1 MLPKLSVAGDLSYSS
16 SRQTVPHARPCDSKT
31 TDAAVPT
38 ASQYDHLGEPHAV
51 SLVRAVNR
59 AHHCTSVASA
69 AAEAAAASQSVT
81 RPSGAGA
88 ASEQR
93 RQDQRAKNNRLHH
106 CRPRHTSRLAL
117 CRRLSPSRLGQSLLL
132 TTVVYRERIRISVS
146 LSVVDLW
153 WPLFTRSMR
162 TRSS

>member
-1 MLPKLSVAGDLSYSS
+1 MCFQMLPKLSVAGDLSYSS
-16 SRQTVPHARPCDSKT
+16 SRQTVPHPRSCDSKT

-38 ASQYDHLGEPHAV
+38 ASQYEHLGEPHAV

-81 RPSGAGA
+81 RASGAGA

-117 CRRLSPSRLGQSLLL
+117 RRRLSPSRLGQSLLL
-132 TTVVYRERIRISVS
+132 TTVV
-146 LSVVDLW
+146 
-153 WPLFTRSMR
+153 
-162 TRSS
+162 